1 MEEHI
6 FVTPEGLS
14 FKPSCDSPDPDF
26 LDFHSI
32 NFNPDAS
39 VQDTIKELME
49 LNANIAQKSTMQ
61 NLPFSI
67 NIEPQRRIRWPN
79 GTRHPILA
87 S

>member
-6 FVTPEGLS
+6 FITPEGLN
-14 FKPSCDSPDPDF
+14 FKPSSDSPDPDF
-26 LDFHSI
+26 MDFHSL
-32 NFNPDAS
+32 NFNPDGT

-49 LNANIAQKSTMQ
+49 LNANITQKSTIQ

-67 NIEPQRRIRWPN
+67 NIEPHRRIHWPN
-79 GTRHPILA
+79 GTRQPILA

>member
-1 MEEHI
+1 MEDHI
-6 FVTPEGLS
+6 FVTPEGLN

-26 LDFHSI
+26 LDFRSV
-32 NFNPDAS
+32 NFNPDAT

-49 LNANIAQKSTMQ
+49 LNANIAQHSTMQ

-67 NIEPQRRIRWPN
+67 NIEPQRRIRWPT
-79 GTRHPILA
+79 GSKHPILA

>member
-14 FKPSCDSPDPDF
+14 FKPCSDSPDPDF
-26 LDFHSI
+26 MDFHFM
-32 NFNPDAS
+32 NFNPDAT
-39 VQDTIKELME
+39 VQDTIKGLME
-49 LNANIAQKSTMQ
+49 LNAHIAHNSTMQ

-67 NIEPQRRIRWPN
+67 NIEPQRRIRWPK
-79 GTRHPILA
+79 GAKQPILA